1 MILQE
6 AWGEAARLLAQV
18 VNEDTF
24 RSLEGKSKHQLWL
37 ELCHIITR
45 HPDDVI
51 GINVDAVLRSGIRKF
66 TDEVGC
72 PLLLGAHLCD
82 ALQSGSVQGSCVSGV
97 CQSAE
102 LEGLPLT
109 LHGHSPRV
117 PRPQEAKGVSNDAML
132 RSTPFIVV

>member
-1 MILQE
+1 MQLRAGAHCLSHLQE

-45 HPDDVI
+45 HPGDVT

-72 PLLLGAHLCD
+72 LFMFAGPYAWAAMH
-82 ALQSGSVQGSCVSGV
+82 VGV
-97 CQSAE
+97 CGW
-102 LEGLPLT
+102 LC
-109 LHGHSPRV
+109 V
-117 PRPQEAKGVSNDAML
+117 
-132 RSTPFIVV
+132 

>member
-1 MILQE
+1 MQE

-37 ELCHIITR
+37 ELCQIITR
-45 HPDDVI
+45 HPDDVM

-72 PLLLGAHLCD
+72 QLMIGADLWLLCVLERAGWLCVW
-82 ALQSGSVQGSCVSGV
+82 GGV
-97 CQSAE
+97 
-102 LEGLPLT
+102 
-109 LHGHSPRV
+109 
-117 PRPQEAKGVSNDAML
+117 
-132 RSTPFIVV
+132 